1 MQIGEENIPGKYKAS
16 YRYALEEYKQVLF
29 YNADFPT
36 GKINLANFYYY
47 QKEYANAEKYFKLA
61 MEQDRELYFVN
72 LNLAYL
78 YNQTGQN
85 EKAEKCFRNYLERE
99 PDDAHTLYLLGLL
112 LSEIEKYDESLSTLL
127 KSSKLDSKYPRVNHN
142 IAMLYDFMKEK
153 EKAEIYLQKEVEA
166 VNDLNSRLELLQ
178 FYLNNNLRQKAQH
191 FGEEIL
197 KIYPDTEDVKQV
209 LKRLREEDLQR

>member
-1 MQIGEENIPGKYKAS
+1 MQIEEEKIPEKYKAS

-99 PDDAHTLYLLGLL
+99 PDDAHALYLLGLL

-127 KSSKLDSKYPRVNHN
+127 NRVSLTPN
-142 IAMLYDFMKEK
+142 IP
-153 EKAEIYLQKEVEA
+153 
-166 VNDLNSRLELLQ
+166 
-178 FYLNNNLRQKAQH
+178 
-191 FGEEIL
+191 G
-197 KIYPDTEDVKQV
+197 
-209 LKRLREEDLQR
+209 

>member
-1 MQIGEENIPGKYKAS
+1 
-16 YRYALEEYKQVLF
+16 
-29 YNADFPT
+29 
-36 GKINLANFYYY
+36 
-47 QKEYANAEKYFKLA
+47 
-61 MEQDRELYFVN
+61 
-72 LNLAYL
+72 
-78 YNQTGQN
+78 
-85 EKAEKCFRNYLERE
+85 
-99 PDDAHTLYLLGLL
+99 
-112 LSEIEKYDESLSTLL
+112 
-127 KSSKLDSKYPRVNHN
+127 
-142 IAMLYDFMKEK
+142 MLYDFMKEK

>member
-1 MQIGEENIPGKYKAS
+1 MQIGGEKIPEKYKAS

-99 PDDAHTLYLLGLL
+99 PDDAHALYLLGLL

-127 KSSKLDSKYPRVNHN
+127 KSSKLDSKYLRVNHN

>member
-1 MQIGEENIPGKYKAS
+1 VQIGEENIPEKYKAS
-16 YRYALEEYKQVLF
+16 YDYALAEYKQVLF

-99 PDDAHTLYLLGLL
+99 PDDANALYSLGLL
-112 LSEIEKYDESLSTLL
+112 LSEIGKYDESLSTLL
-127 KSSKLDSKYPRVNHN
+127 KSSKLDLKYPRVNHN

-153 EKAEIYLQKEVEA
+153 EKAEIYLQKEIEA
-166 VNDLNSRLELLQ
+166 VNDLNSRLELFQ
-178 FYLNNNLRQKAQH
+178 FYLNNNLRQKAQRL
-191 FGEEIL
+191 GEEIL
-197 KIYPDTEDVKQV
+197 KVYPNTKDVKRV
-209 LKRLREEDLQR
+209 LEQLKG

>member
-1 MQIGEENIPGKYKAS
+1 
-16 YRYALEEYKQVLF
+16 
-29 YNADFPT
+29 
-36 GKINLANFYYY
+36 
-47 QKEYANAEKYFKLA
+47 

-99 PDDAHTLYLLGLL
+99 PDDAHALYLLGLL

-153 EKAEIYLQKEVEA
+153 EKAE
-166 VNDLNSRLELLQ
+166 
-178 FYLNNNLRQKAQH
+178 NLPA
-191 FGEEIL
+191 
-197 KIYPDTEDVKQV
+197 
-209 LKRLREEDLQR
+209 KRG